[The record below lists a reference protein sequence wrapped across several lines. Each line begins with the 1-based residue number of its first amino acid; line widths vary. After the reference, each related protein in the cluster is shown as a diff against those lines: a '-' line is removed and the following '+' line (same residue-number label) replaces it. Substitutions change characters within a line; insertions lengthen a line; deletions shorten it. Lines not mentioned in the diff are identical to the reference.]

1 MREAHKI
8 LPLGRFKL
16 TPIVMTK
23 HRVWVSMDVFEG
35 PGDAWGKLKV
45 GDVLRVEAQEDDYKH
60 KFADKDDRPAPWKAT
75 EAVLISTANTDTSK
89 MRKEAKKEAE
99 VQ

>member
-1 MREAHKI
+1 M
-8 LPLGRFKL
+8 PLGRFKL

-45 GDVLRVEAQEDDYKH
+45 GDVLRVEAQEDDYKY

-75 EAVLISTANTDTSK
+75 EAVLIK
-89 MRKEAKKEAE
+89 
-99 VQ
+99 VIYI